1 MPVGFAGLGRMGREM
16 AANLAGAGFDV
27 VLWNRGRDKAEAL
40 AAEFDAEVAEVP
52 RELSERCEIVV
63 TMLADDRASEDVHF
77 GEDGLFAGATAR
89 HFVEMGT
96 MSPDHIADLVARA
109 PGGARVIDAPV
120 SGATQAARDAQ
131 LLVMAGCDAAT
142 GAPLRPILDAM
153 GRQTVFLGQTG
164 AGAVMKLGV
173 NMLIHGL
180 NQTLAEALALTG
192 AAGIPRA
199 AAFDVIEASAAA
211 APMLSYRKPLYLD
224 DAAQDVTFTVALAR
238 KDMAVTAVLAERLG
252 VALPQS
258 RVTLAQLEEAI
269 EGGLAARDMAAM
281 VPFMEDKTR

>member
-1 MPVGFAGLGRMGREM
+1 MPVGFAGLGRMGHEM
-16 AANLAGAGFDV
+16 AANLAGAGFDI
-27 VLWNRGRDKAEAL
+27 VLWNRSRDKAEAL
-40 AAEFDAEVAEVP
+40 AGEIGAEVAEVP
-52 RELSERCEIVV
+52 RDLSDRCELVV

-77 GEDGLFAGATAR
+77 GEGGLFAGTTAR

-96 MSPDHIADLVARA
+96 MSPDHIAQLAARA
-109 PGGARVIDAPV
+109 PEGTRVIDAPV

-131 LLVMAGCDAAT
+131 LLIMAGCDEAT
-142 GAPLRPILDAM
+142 GAPLRPIFDAM
-153 GRQTVFLGQTG
+153 GRQTVFLGHAG

-192 AAGIPRA
+192 AAGIPRT

-224 DAAQDVTFTVALAR
+224 DSGKDVTFTVALAR
-238 KDMAVTAVLAERLG
+238 KDMAVTAALAERLG

-258 RVTLAQLEEAI
+258 QSTLTQLEAAI
-269 EGGLAARDMAAM
+269 AAGYALRDMAAM

>member
-27 VLWNRGRDKAEAL
+27 VLWNRSREKAEAL
-40 AAEFDAEVAEVP
+40 AAEIDAEVSEVP
-52 RELSERCEIVV
+52 RVLSERCEIVV

-131 LLVMAGCDAAT
+131 LLVMAGCDQAT

-281 VPFMEDKTR
+281 VPFMEDKTI

>member
-1 MPVGFAGLGRMGREM
+1 MKVGFAGLGRMGREM
-16 AANLAGAGFDV
+16 AANLARAGV
-27 VLWNRGRDKAEAL
+27 ELVLWNRSPEKAATLAREIGAEAV
-40 AAEFDAEVAEVP
+40 ETP

-63 TMLADDRASEDVHF
+63 TMLADDAASETVHF
-77 GEDGLFAGATAR
+77 GENGLFAGSTAR

-96 MSPDHIADLVARA
+96 MSPDHIFDLAARA
-109 PGGARVIDAPV
+109 PEGATVIDAPV
-120 SGATQAARDAQ
+120 SGATQAARHGQ
-131 LLVMAGCDAAT
+131 LLIMAGCDEAT
-142 GAPLRPILDAM
+142 GGPLRPLFDAM
-153 GRQTVFLGQTG
+153 GRRTVFLGRAG

-180 NQTLAEALALTG
+180 NQTLAEALALTK

-224 DAAQDVTFTVALAR
+224 EAAQDVTFTVALAR
-238 KDMAVTAVLAERLG
+238 KDMSVTAALAERLG

-258 RVTLAQLEEAI
+258 GVTLAQLQEAI
-269 EGGLAARDMAAM
+269 AAGYADRDMAAI

>member
-131 LLVMAGCDAAT
+131 LLVMAGCDQAT
-142 GAPLRPILDAM
+142 SAPLRPILDAM
-153 GRQTVFLGQTG
+153 GRQTVFLGQAG